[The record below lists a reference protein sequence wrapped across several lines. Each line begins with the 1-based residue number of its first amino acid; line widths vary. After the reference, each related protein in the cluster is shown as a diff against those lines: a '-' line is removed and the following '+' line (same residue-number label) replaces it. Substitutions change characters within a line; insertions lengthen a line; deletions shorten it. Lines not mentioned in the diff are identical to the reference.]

1 MAECTVINASDN
13 SLVVMY
19 GALDLTG
26 GIVSNESDA
35 ILVETEKSD
44 GKVVTSMRGSSSAVD
59 ASRIIATKM
68 TLKMV
73 AGSDELETLKELS
86 LLQDDIG
93 VQPQYITVDSLAT
106 GMHFKLTCA
115 IPNAQDVLFRSGS
128 GSQLF
133 EEVVFMAARVQEY
146 KRPNRR

>member
-1 MAECTVINASDN
+1 
-13 SLVVMY
+13 MY
-19 GALDLTG
+19 GDLDLTG

-44 GKVVTSMRGSSSAVD
+44 GKIVTSLRGSSSAVD
-59 ASRIIATKM
+59 ASRIISTKM

-73 AGSDELETLKELS
+73 SGSDELETLKELS
-86 LLQDDIG
+86 LLQDDNG
-93 VQPQYITVDSLAT
+93 VQPKNITVDDLST
-106 GMHFKLTCA
+106 GQHFKLTCA
-115 IPNAQDVLFRSGS
+115 IPNAQGVIFRSGS

-133 EEVVFMAARVQEY
+133 EEVVFMAAAVKEY